1 MRKIVFFLFMST
13 SVACSKSDSRKT
25 PEELLTAHDWKYV
38 SFVNLQQQTTLA
50 PACEAD
56 DTYTF
61 KVDKTGSISNG
72 ASKCQPTDPDVK
84 NITWSFN
91 NPDIRIGD
99 LDGYMLELS
108 DTKLTIRENLTRLI
122 YNYEKR

>member
-1 MRKIVFFLFMST
+1 MLF
-13 SVACSKSDSRKT
+13 ACSKSNSKT
-25 PEELLTAHDWKYV
+25 PEELLTAHEWKYV
-38 SFVNLQQQTTLA
+38 SFVNLQQQTS
-50 PACEAD
+50 PALPCEAD
-56 DTYTF
+56 DTYTL

-72 ASKCQPTDPDVK
+72 ASKCQATDPDVK

-99 LDGYMLELS
+99 LEGYLLELS